1 LVMDVKNVDHFCPPL
16 TGDRSRDTA
25 HAQ

>member
-1 LVMDVKNVDHFCPPL
+1 MDFKNVDHFCPTP
-16 TGDRSRDTA
+16 GDRSRDTA